1 MADVTSIKVIT
12 RPYLVDQFRNYNNS
26 IVQPGLKHLEDTKAD
41 KTEIDKVKDDITN
54 INEMLDNINS
64 SLSGKDGI
72 KDLIDEAIEGIVAGA
87 PEAFDT
93 LKEIA
98 DWIGSDTG
106 GVQAMTNKITA
117 NSTEIENLKNKLA
130 KIMPENVDID
140 FESIIKYMLNNG
152 A

>member
-1 MADVTSIKVIT
+1 MADVTNIKVIT
-12 RPYLVDQFRNYNNS
+12 RPYLVDQFRNYNNT

-41 KTEIDKVKDDITN
+41 KTDVDKVKDDITS
-54 INEMLDNINS
+54 INEMLDNINN

-72 KDLIDEAIEGIVAGA
+72 KDLIDEAIEGIIAGA

-106 GVQAMTNKITA
+106 GVQAIKNKISA
-117 NSTEIENLKNKLA
+117 NSTEIENLKNKFA

>member
-1 MADVTSIKVIT
+1 MADVTNIKVIT
-12 RPYLVDQFRNYNNS
+12 RPYLVDQFRNYNNT

-41 KTEIDKVKDDITN
+41 KSDVDKVKDDITS
-54 INEMLDNINS
+54 INEMLDNINN

-72 KDLIDEAIEGIVAGA
+72 KDLIDEAIEGIIAGA

-98 DWIGSDTG
+98 DWIGSDTD
-106 GVQAMTNKITA
+106 GVQAIKNKISA
-117 NSTEIENLKNKLA
+117 NSTEIENLKNKFA

>member
-1 MADVTSIKVIT
+1 MADVTNIKVIT
-12 RPYLVDQFRNYNNS
+12 RPYLVDQFRNYNNT

-41 KTEIDKVKDDITN
+41 KSDVDKVKDDITS
-54 INEMLDNINS
+54 INEILDNINS

>member
-41 KTEIDKVKDDITN
+41 KTEIDKVRDDITN

-140 FESIIKYMLNNG
+140 FESIIKHMLNNG

>member
-54 INEMLDNINS
+54 INEMLDNINN
-64 SLSGKDGI
+64 SLAGKDGI